1 MDCYIKQIIIFSKE
15 GEKRFVSLERG
26 LNIITGDSKTGKS
39 ALIEIVDYCL
49 CSKTSNIPRG
59 KISEFAYLFAITL
72 AFPNKFLVIGRKN
85 FFQGGNSKLY
95 VKLETDEDA
104 VNNIDLKYFESL
116 TPILRKEAQ
125 EQIERNFN
133 MSVANIAQSDD
144 VESRDKRKASLR
156 EMTSLI
162 FQHQNLIANKHALI
176 YRFDDNYKR
185 QAVID
190 SFPVFAGWADDEY
203 FSLKRAIESK
213 QKQLRQVELS
223 QQKKEVARKNIE
235 AELKGHF
242 KNYYSLVGKEFNEDF
257 NLTQLLAL
265 RGNLPIYTNETFT
278 APDLLNRYNLLRK
291 EIEEKG
297 TEQKILD
304 RKIKDLQE
312 TENYA
317 NQFQIGLKSL
327 NLKAENSTPAETTH
341 TCPICGN
348 ENEEITQEMEL
359 ISNAQRQLS
368 KELEQLSGYKI
379 SYQKEIDSLK
389 KQQADLR
396 NEIRILIN
404 QKNEIEKINQNIE
417 REKNISEQVIYARA
431 NLDVRIE
438 LLNTEEKIVVN
449 DETDEIR
456 GELEILNQKITE
468 FSIENDYKTAET
480 FLSQNMNKIGNKLD
494 FEEELKP
501 LKFWFDLKEFS
512 FYHTAPGIGRI
523 TLNEMGSGANW
534 LTCHL
539 SLFLSFLHYLAK
551 QKKSVVPSFLFLDQP
566 SQVYFPSEFNLEEAE
581 DNDIVQV
588 EKVYVAI
595 LEELDEIEK
604 EVGFMPQV
612 IITDHADKLKLGK
625 YTFDNY
631 VRKRWNPENDG
642 ALI

>member
-1 MDCYIKQIIIFSKE
+1 MDCYIKQIIIFNKE
-15 GEKRFVSLERG
+15 GEKRFVPLERG

-59 KISEFAYLFAITL
+59 KISEFGYLFAIVL

-85 FFQGGNSKLY
+85 FFEGGNLRLY
-95 VKLETDEDA
+95 IKLETELDI
-104 VNNIDLKYFESL
+104 VNKIDLNYFESL
-116 TPILRKEAQ
+116 TPLRRTEAQ

-133 MSVANIAQSDD
+133 MSVTNIAQSDD

-162 FQHQNLIANKHALI
+162 FQHQNLIANKHALV

-203 FSLKRAIESK
+203 FSLKRAIEAK
-213 QKQLRQVELS
+213 QKQLRQLGLS
-223 QQKKEVARKNIE
+223 QQKKDAAKRTIE

-242 KNYYSLVGKEFNEDF
+242 KNYYSLVGREFNEDL
-257 NLTQLLAL
+257 NLSQLLAL
-265 RGNLPIYTNETFT
+265 KGNLPTYTNETFT
-278 APDLLNRYNLLRK
+278 APELLDRYNLLKK
-291 EIEEKG
+291 EIDEKG
-297 TEQKILD
+297 AEQKVLD
-304 RKIKDLQE
+304 KKIKDLQE

-317 NQFQIGLKSL
+317 NQFQIGLKTL
-327 NLKAENSTPAETTH
+327 NLKAENSKSSESSH
-341 TCPICGN
+341 ICPICGS
-348 ENEEITQEMEL
+348 ENEQITQEMEL
-359 ISNAQRQLS
+359 INNAQKQLS
-368 KELEQLSGYKI
+368 KELEQLGGYRI

-389 KQQADLR
+389 TQQADLR
-396 NEIRILIN
+396 RNIRSLIN
-404 QKNEIEKINQNIE
+404 QKDEIEKINQSIE
-417 REKNISEQVIYARA
+417 REKNVSEQVIYARA

-438 LLNTEEKIVVN
+438 MLNTAETIVIN
-449 DETDEIR
+449 DETEEIR
-456 GELEILNQKITE
+456 GELEVLNQKITQ
-468 FSIENDYKTAET
+468 FSIENDYKSAES
-480 FLSQNMNKIGNKLD
+480 FFSQNMNKIGNKLD
-494 FEEELKP
+494 FEDELKP

-534 LTCHL
+534 LTCHI
-539 SLFLSFLHYLAK
+539 SLFLSFLHYLAI

-566 SQVYFPSEFNLEEAE
+566 SQVYFPSDFNLEEAK
-581 DNDIVQV
+581 DNDIKQV
-588 EKVYVAI
+588 EKVYIAI

-604 EVGFMPQV
+604 KAGFLPQ
-612 IITDHADKLKLGK
+612 IIVTDHADKLNLGK
-625 YTFDNY
+625 YNFDNY
-631 VRKRWNPENDG
+631 VRKRWKPENDR